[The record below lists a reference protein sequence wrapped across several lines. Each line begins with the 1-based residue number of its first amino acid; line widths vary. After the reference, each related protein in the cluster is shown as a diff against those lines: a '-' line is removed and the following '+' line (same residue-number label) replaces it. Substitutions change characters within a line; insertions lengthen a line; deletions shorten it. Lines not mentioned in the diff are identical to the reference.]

1 MQSRGKDKDPGKEG
15 EWFDRGEL
23 SCSCSWG
30 SSAGGC
36 SFITAICDFNY
47 FKGWIIGYL
56 DAELSFFLQSLEKA
70 KEAGRKER
78 ALVRQREQTGTAD
91 HINLDLTYSVSSLLH
106 IKYTSW
112 LKILK
117 IHIAYLCFV
126 QVLFNLANQYA
137 NNDMYTEA
145 LNTYQVIVKNKMF
158 NNAGERI
165 SNII

>member
-23 SCSCSWG
+23 SRSCSWG

-36 SFITAICDFNY
+36 SFITAIRDFNY
-47 FKGWIIGYL
+47 FKGWIFRCLII
-56 DAELSFFLQSLEKA
+56 FFLQSLEKA

-91 HINLDLTYSVSSLLH
+91 HINLDLTYSVSILLH
-106 IKYTSW
+106 IKYISW
-112 LKILK
+112 LKTLK
-117 IHIAYLCFV
+117 ILITYLCFV

>member
-23 SCSCSWG
+23 SRSCSWG

-36 SFITAICDFNY
+36 SFITAIRDFNY
-47 FKGWIIGYL
+47 FKGWIFRCWII
-56 DAELSFFLQSLEKA
+56 FFLQSLEKA

-91 HINLDLTYSVSSLLH
+91 HINLDLTYSVSILLH
-106 IKYTSW
+106 IKYISW
-112 LKILK
+112 LKTLK
-117 IHIAYLCFV
+117 ILITYLCFV